1 MTRQKPRKDA
11 LTLKDHFWNWKKK
24 EKGTC
29 CQSETTPTKFTVS
42 LENNHKKQKSR
53 KWVDCRKP
61 TVHHPSSLEPRA
73 VCASYRSVR
82 AETADCHRT
91 ETGRDEGAD
100 WRTDWRT
107 HRGQSADTGKR
118 LEHRQ
123 RVTWNIKPN
132 MEALCR
138 HIPRRRKLQ
147 IIFQRLLLMLSRLQN
162 ETSS

>member
-1 MTRQKPRKDA
+1 MTRQKPRKDD
-11 LTLKDHFWNWKKK
+11 LTLKEKKK
-24 EKGTC
+24 RKEPVVKAKQLQ
-29 CQSETTPTKFTVS
+29 QSLQSLLEIIIRSRSPENELTV
-42 LENNHKKQKSR
+42 ENQL
-53 KWVDCRKP
+53 
-61 TVHHPSSLEPRA
+61 HHPSSLEPRA

-132 MEALCR
+132 MEELCR